1 MRHASFGDARMR
13 HVSTPVASRTESRTE
28 SRIAIVGSTASGKSA
43 VGMAVVEALRAA
55 GRAAE
60 IVSMDSMAVYR
71 GMDIGTAKPS
81 AVDQAGT
88 PHHLIDVVLPDEE
101 FAVGEFQRLALAAIA
116 GIEGRGAV
124 PVLVGGTGLY
134 VDAVIDELTIPG
146 QYPAVRAELE
156 LEACASLPLLY
167 ARLQLLDPLAASRM
181 EPAND
186 RRIVRAL
193 EVTIGAGR
201 PFSSF
206 GPGLAAAQSPGR
218 YRMVGLA
225 LPRASLP
232 ARIQARFARQ
242 MADGFLAEAQALLD
256 RYGDRLSRTAAQ
268 ALGYRELWAHL
279 RGAGSLEDAVGEATL
294 RTRQFAVRQERWFR
308 RDARICWLDG
318 ETRGPA
324 GMAAEIVAGLA

>member
-1 MRHASFGDARMR
+1 MSL
-13 HVSTPVASRTESRTE
+13 PIESRIE
-28 SRIAIVGSTASGKSA
+28 SRIASRIAIVGSTASGKSA

-55 GRAAE
+55 GLAAE

-81 AVDQAGT
+81 AADQART

-116 GIEGRGAV
+116 RIEARCAV

-146 QYPAVRAELE
+146 QYPVVRAGLE
-156 LEACASLPLLY
+156 VEARTSLPLLY
-167 ARLQLLDPLAASRM
+167 ARLQSLDPLAASRM
-181 EPAND
+181 EPTND

-193 EVTIGAGR
+193 EVTMGAGR

-206 GPGLAAAQSPGR
+206 GPGLAAARSPGR
-218 YRMVGLA
+218 YRMIGIA
-225 LPRASLP
+225 RPRATLP
-232 ARIQARFARQ
+232 ERIEARFTRQ
-242 MADGFLAEAQALLD
+242 MAAGFLDEAQALLD

-279 RGAGSLEDAVGEATL
+279 RGAGSLDDAVGQAML

-308 RDARICWLDG
+308 RDARICWVDG
-318 ETRGPA
+318 ETRGPD
-324 GMAAEIVAGLA
+324 GLAAEIMAGLA